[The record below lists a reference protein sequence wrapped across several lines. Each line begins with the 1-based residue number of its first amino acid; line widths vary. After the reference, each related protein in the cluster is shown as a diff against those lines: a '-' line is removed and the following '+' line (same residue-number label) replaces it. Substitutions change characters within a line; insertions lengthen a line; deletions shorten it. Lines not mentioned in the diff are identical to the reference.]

1 MKVVPA
7 VALGALLMVLLSG
20 VWVPVPHRLVPE
32 SSSDHHKH
40 RPNHEEVWNLC
51 EEVRIEVEAA
61 VEAGIL
67 RQRDADYIIDNC
79 LRTY

>member
-7 VALGALLMVLLSG
+7 VALGALLMLVLSG
-20 VWVPVPHRLVPE
+20 VWVPSHHRLVPE
-32 SSSDHHKH
+32 SYSDHYKH
-40 RPNHEEVWNLC
+40 RPNHQEDWNLC

-67 RQRDADYIIDNC
+67 RQRDANYIMDNC
-79 LRTY
+79 LGSY

>member
-7 VALGALLMVLLSG
+7 VALGALLMLFLSG

-32 SSSDHHKH
+32 SSSDHYKH

-51 EEVRIEVEAA
+51 EEVRIEVEEA

-67 RQRDADYIIDNC
+67 RQRDADYILENC
-79 LRTY
+79 LGAY